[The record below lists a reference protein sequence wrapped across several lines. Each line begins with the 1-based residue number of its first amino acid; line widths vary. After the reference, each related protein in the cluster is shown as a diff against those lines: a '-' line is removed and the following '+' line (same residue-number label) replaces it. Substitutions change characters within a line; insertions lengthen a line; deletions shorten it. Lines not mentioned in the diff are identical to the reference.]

1 MDKIWNYKNFNMVNE
16 LDIAGEFIYD
26 GIQTLNQMDVI
37 SDGASIFSFLYHV
50 AVGIERLQ
58 KILIVL
64 FEDITFDN
72 YEKFEK
78 SIKIHRHN
86 KLHERISKTQKITFD
101 LRECDFLDLLTT
113 FYKESRYNRFNL
125 NSPYCQE
132 KEIME
137 KYITKYL
144 DENDISRSVFSSEI
158 IVNHEVRE
166 LFGSVI
172 GKISTEYYKVL
183 RDIAGKKCTYTY
195 ELRSDSKAQKVFLS
209 GCLENSL
216 QEMKITETI
225 ALKEFLVFLKNTKE
239 STPFTRFLKTIQPLE
254 MDTALI
260 NEYIMEIGKG
270 TIPQALVDEVEYLY
284 EENGYGKDRIEQI
297 NLIGDPYVMFEYGEI
312 FKCIEFA
319 ESFLSAEFD
328 AICFARKF
336 PTMVLKIKDDD
347 FTEFTASIRGKC
359 KKFKDSKISEE
370 ELGRCVKNFV
380 DEAKAMYHCHECSD
394 EEDTE

>member
-86 KLHERISKTQKITFD
+86 KLHERISNAQKITFD
-101 LRECDFLDLLTT
+101 SRENDFLDLLTT

-132 KEIME
+132 KELIE

-144 DENDISRSVFSSEI
+144 DENDIKRSVFSSEI

-172 GKISTEYYKVL
+172 GKISTEYYKAL

-195 ELRSDSKAQKVFLS
+195 ELRSDSKAQKVFFS
-209 GCLENSL
+209 SCVENSL

-225 ALKEFLVFLKNTKE
+225 ALKEFLVFLKNSKE

-254 MDTALI
+254 MDIALI
-260 NEYIMEIGKG
+260 NEYIMEISKG

-297 NLIGDPYVMFEYGEI
+297 SLIGNPQVMFEYVEI
-312 FKCIEFA
+312 FECIEFA
-319 ESFLSAEFD
+319 ASFLFNKID
-328 AICFARKF
+328 AGCFARKF
-336 PTMVLKIKDDD
+336 PTMIRKIKDND
-347 FTEFTASIRGKC
+347 FSEFTASIRGKC
-359 KKFKDSKISEE
+359 KKFKESKITEK
-370 ELGRCVKNFV
+370 ELKDCVKSFV
-380 DEAKAMYHCHECSD
+380 DETKAMYHGHECLD

>member
-26 GIQTLNQMDVI
+26 GIQTLNQMNVV
-37 SDGASIFSFLYHV
+37 SDGAAIFSFLYHT
-50 AVGIERLQ
+50 AVGVERLQ
-58 KILIVL
+58 KILVVL
-64 FEDITFDN
+64 LEDITLDN
-72 YEKFEK
+72 YKEFEEGIVTH
-78 SIKIHRHN
+78 SHCH
-86 KLHERISKTQKITFD
+86 LHERISKKHKIK
-101 LRECDFLDLLTT
+101 LNSRENEFLSLLTT
-113 FYKESRYNRFNL
+113 FYNHSRYNRFNL
-125 NSPYCQE
+125 DKPYCQE
-132 KEIME
+132 KEITE
-137 KYITKYL
+137 KYIVKYL
-144 DENDISRSVFSSEI
+144 DEADIGRSVCSDDI
-158 IVNHEVRE
+158 IVNPKVKE
-166 LFGSVI
+166 LFGRVI
-172 GKISTEYYKVL
+172 GSISNKYYQAL
-183 RDIAGKKCTYTY
+183 RDIAREKCTYTY
-195 ELRSDSKAQKVFLS
+195 ELRSDSKAEKIFLS
-209 GCLENSL
+209 DCPKNSL
-216 QEMKITETI
+216 QRMKITETI
-225 ALKEFLVFLKNTKE
+225 ALKEFLVFLKNGKK

-319 ESFLSAEFD
+319 ESFLSSEFD

>member
-26 GIQTLNQMDVI
+26 GMQTLNQMNVV
-37 SDGASIFSFLYHV
+37 SDGAAIFSFLYHTS
-50 AVGIERLQ
+50 VGVERLQ
-58 KILIVL
+58 KILVVL
-64 FEDITFDN
+64 LEDITLDN
-72 YEKFEK
+72 YKEFEEGIVTH
-78 SIKIHRHN
+78 SHCH
-86 KLHERISKTQKITFD
+86 LHERISKKHKIK
-101 LRECDFLDLLTT
+101 LNSRENEFLSLLTT
-113 FYKESRYNRFNL
+113 FYNHSRYNRFNL
-125 NSPYCQE
+125 DKPYCQE
-132 KEIME
+132 KEITE
-137 KYITKYL
+137 KYIVKYL
-144 DENDISRSVFSSEI
+144 DEADIDRSVCSDDI
-158 IVNHEVRE
+158 IVNPKVKE
-166 LFGSVI
+166 LFGRVI
-172 GKISTEYYKVL
+172 GSISNKYYQAL
-183 RDIAGKKCTYTY
+183 RDIAREKCTYTY
-195 ELRSDSKAQKVFLS
+195 ELRSDSKAEKIFLS
-209 GCLENSL
+209 DCPKNSL
-216 QEMKITETI
+216 QRMKITETI
-225 ALKEFLVFLKNTKE
+225 ALKEFLVFFKNGKE

-297 NLIGDPYVMFEYGEI
+297 SLIGNPRVMFEYGEI
-312 FKCIEFA
+312 FECIAFA

-370 ELGRCVKNFV
+370 ELEESVKSFV

>member
-26 GIQTLNQMDVI
+26 GIQTLNQMNVV
-37 SDGASIFSFLYHV
+37 SDGAAIFSFLYHT
-50 AVGIERLQ
+50 AVGVERLQ
-58 KILIVL
+58 KILVVL
-64 FEDITFDN
+64 LEDITLDN
-72 YEKFEK
+72 YKEFEEGIVTH
-78 SIKIHRHN
+78 SHCH
-86 KLHERISKTQKITFD
+86 LHERISKKHKIK
-101 LRECDFLDLLTT
+101 LNSRENEFLSLLTT
-113 FYKESRYNRFNL
+113 FYNHSRYNRFNL
-125 NSPYCQE
+125 DKPYCQE
-132 KEIME
+132 KEITE
-137 KYITKYL
+137 KYIVKYL
-144 DENDISRSVFSSEI
+144 DEVDIGRSVCSDDI
-158 IVNHEVRE
+158 IVNPKVKE
-166 LFGSVI
+166 LFGRVI
-172 GKISTEYYKVL
+172 GSISNKYYQAL
-183 RDIAGKKCTYTY
+183 RDIAREKCTYTY
-195 ELRSDSKAQKVFLS
+195 ELRSDSKAEKIFLS
-209 GCLENSL
+209 DCPKNSL
-216 QEMKITETI
+216 QRMKITETI
-225 ALKEFLVFLKNTKE
+225 ALKEFLVFLKNGKE

-336 PTMVLKIKDDD
+336 PTTVLKIKDDD

>member
-26 GIQTLNQMDVI
+26 GMQTLNQMNVV
-37 SDGASIFSFLYHV
+37 SDGAAIFSFLYHTS
-50 AVGIERLQ
+50 VGVERLQ
-58 KILIVL
+58 KILVVL
-64 FEDITFDN
+64 LEDITLDN
-72 YEKFEK
+72 YKEFEEGIVTH
-78 SIKIHRHN
+78 SHCH
-86 KLHERISKTQKITFD
+86 LHERISKKHKIK
-101 LRECDFLDLLTT
+101 LNSRENEFLSLLTT
-113 FYKESRYNRFNL
+113 FYNHSRYNRFNL
-125 NSPYCQE
+125 DKPYCQE
-132 KEIME
+132 KEITE
-137 KYITKYL
+137 KYIVKYL
-144 DENDISRSVFSSEI
+144 DEADIDRSVCSDDI
-158 IVNHEVRE
+158 IVNPKVKE
-166 LFGSVI
+166 LFGRVI
-172 GKISTEYYKVL
+172 GSISNKYYQAL
-183 RDIAGKKCTYTY
+183 RDIAREKCTYTY
-195 ELRSDSKAQKVFLS
+195 ELRSDSKAEKIFFS
-209 GCLENSL
+209 DCPKNSL
-216 QEMKITETI
+216 QRMKITETI
-225 ALKEFLVFLKNTKE
+225 ALKEFLVFFKNGKE

-297 NLIGDPYVMFEYGEI
+297 SLIGNPRVMFEYGEI
-312 FKCIEFA
+312 FECIAFA

-370 ELGRCVKNFV
+370 ELEESVKSFV

>member
-26 GIQTLNQMDVI
+26 GMQTLNQMNVV
-37 SDGASIFSFLYHV
+37 SDGAAIFSFLYHTS
-50 AVGIERLQ
+50 VGVERLQ
-58 KILIVL
+58 KILVVL
-64 FEDITFDN
+64 LEDITLDN
-72 YEKFEK
+72 YKEFEEGIVTH
-78 SIKIHRHN
+78 SHCH
-86 KLHERISKTQKITFD
+86 LHERISKKHKIK
-101 LRECDFLDLLTT
+101 LNSRENEFLSLLTT
-113 FYKESRYNRFNL
+113 FYNHSRYNRFNL
-125 NSPYCQE
+125 DKPYCQE
-132 KEIME
+132 KEITE
-137 KYITKYL
+137 KYIVKYL
-144 DENDISRSVFSSEI
+144 DEADIDRSVCSDDI
-158 IVNHEVRE
+158 IVNPKVKE
-166 LFGSVI
+166 LFGRVI
-172 GKISTEYYKVL
+172 GSISNKYYQAL
-183 RDIAGKKCTYTY
+183 RDLAREKCTYTY
-195 ELRSDSKAQKVFLS
+195 ELRSDSKAEKIFFS
-209 GCLENSL
+209 DCPKNSL
-216 QEMKITETI
+216 QRMKITETI
-225 ALKEFLVFLKNTKE
+225 ALKEFLVFFKNGKE

-297 NLIGDPYVMFEYGEI
+297 SLIGNPRVMFEYGEI
-312 FKCIEFA
+312 FECITFA

-370 ELGRCVKNFV
+370 ELEESVKSFV

>member
-26 GIQTLNQMDVI
+26 GIQTLNQMNVV
-37 SDGASIFSFLYHV
+37 SDGAAIFSFLYHT
-50 AVGIERLQ
+50 AVGVERLQ
-58 KILIVL
+58 KILVVL
-64 FEDITFDN
+64 LEDITLDN
-72 YEKFEK
+72 YKEFEEGIVTH
-78 SIKIHRHN
+78 SHCH
-86 KLHERISKTQKITFD
+86 LHERISKKHKIK
-101 LRECDFLDLLTT
+101 LNSRENEFLSLLTT
-113 FYKESRYNRFNL
+113 FYNHSRYNRFNL
-125 NSPYCQE
+125 DKPYCQE
-132 KEIME
+132 KEITE
-137 KYITKYL
+137 KYIVKYL
-144 DENDISRSVFSSEI
+144 DETDIGRSLCSDDI
-158 IVNHEVRE
+158 IVNPKVKE
-166 LFGSVI
+166 LFGRVI
-172 GKISTEYYKVL
+172 GSISNKYYQAL
-183 RDIAGKKCTYTY
+183 RDIAREKSTYTY
-195 ELRSDSKAQKVFLS
+195 ELRSDSKAEKIFLS
-209 GCLENSL
+209 DCPKNSL
-216 QEMKITETI
+216 QRMKITETI
-225 ALKEFLVFLKNTKE
+225 ALKEFLVFLKNGKE

-380 DEAKAMYHCHECSD
+380 DEAKAMYHFHECSD

>member
-26 GIQTLNQMDVI
+26 GIQTLNQMNVV
-37 SDGASIFSFLYHV
+37 SDGAAIFSFLYHI
-50 AVGIERLQ
+50 AVGVERLQ
-58 KILIVL
+58 KILVVL
-64 FEDITFDN
+64 LEDITLDN
-72 YEKFEK
+72 YKEFEEGIVTH
-78 SIKIHRHN
+78 SHCH
-86 KLHERISKTQKITFD
+86 LHERISKKRKIK
-101 LRECDFLDLLTT
+101 LNSRENEFLSLLTT
-113 FYKESRYNRFNL
+113 FYNHSRYNRFNL
-125 NSPYCQE
+125 DKPYCQE
-132 KEIME
+132 KEITE
-137 KYITKYL
+137 KYIVKYL
-144 DENDISRSVFSSEI
+144 DEADIGRSVCSDDI
-158 IVNHEVRE
+158 IVNPKVKE
-166 LFGSVI
+166 LFGRVI
-172 GKISTEYYKVL
+172 GSISNKYYQAL
-183 RDIAGKKCTYTY
+183 RDIAREKCTYTY
-195 ELRSDSKAQKVFLS
+195 ELRSDSKAEKIFLS
-209 GCLENSL
+209 DCPKNSL
-216 QEMKITETI
+216 QRMKITETI
-225 ALKEFLVFLKNTKE
+225 ALKEFLVFLKNGKE

-312 FKCIEFA
+312 FKCIEFT

>member
-26 GIQTLNQMDVI
+26 GIQTLNQMNVV
-37 SDGASIFSFLYHV
+37 SDGAAIFSFLYYT
-50 AVGIERLQ
+50 AVGVERLQ
-58 KILIVL
+58 KILVVL
-64 FEDITFDN
+64 LEDITLDN
-72 YEKFEK
+72 YKEFEEGIVTH
-78 SIKIHRHN
+78 SHCH
-86 KLHERISKTQKITFD
+86 LHERISKKQKIK
-101 LRECDFLDLLTT
+101 LNSRENEFLSLLTT
-113 FYKESRYNRFNL
+113 FYNHSRYNRFNL
-125 NSPYCQE
+125 DKPYCQE
-132 KEIME
+132 KEITE
-137 KYITKYL
+137 KYIVKYL
-144 DENDISRSVFSSEI
+144 DEADICRSVCSDD
-158 IVNHEVRE
+158 IVVNPKVKE
-166 LFGSVI
+166 LFGRVI
-172 GKISTEYYKVL
+172 GSISNKYYQAL
-183 RDIAGKKCTYTY
+183 RDIAREKCTYTY
-195 ELRSDSKAQKVFLS
+195 ELRSDSKAEKIFLS
-209 GCLENSL
+209 DCPKNSL
-216 QEMKITETI
+216 QRMKITETI
-225 ALKEFLVFLKNTKE
+225 ALKEFLVFLKNGKE
-239 STPFTRFLKTIQPLE
+239 STPFTRFLKTIQPLD

-347 FTEFTASIRGKC
+347 FTEFTASIREKC

-380 DEAKAMYHCHECSD
+380 DEAKAMYRCHECSD

>member
-37 SDGASIFSFLYHV
+37 SDGAAIFSFLYHT
-50 AVGIERLQ
+50 AVGVERLQ
-58 KILIVL
+58 KILVVL
-64 FEDITFDN
+64 LEDITLDN
-72 YEKFEK
+72 YKEFEEGIVTH
-78 SIKIHRHN
+78 SHCH
-86 KLHERISKTQKITFD
+86 LHERIAKKHEIKLNS
-101 LRECDFLDLLTT
+101 RENEFLSLLTT
-113 FYKESRYNRFNL
+113 FYNHSRYNRFNL
-125 NSPYCQE
+125 DKPYCQE
-132 KEIME
+132 KEITE

-144 DENDISRSVFSSEI
+144 DEADISRSVCSNDI
-158 IVNHEVRE
+158 IVNPKVRE
-166 LFGSVI
+166 LFGRVI
-172 GKISTEYYKVL
+172 GSISKKYYQAL
-183 RDIAGKKCTYTY
+183 RDIAREKCTYTY
-195 ELRSDSKAQKVFLS
+195 ELRSDSKAEKIFLS
-209 GCLENSL
+209 DCPKNSL
-216 QEMKITETI
+216 QRMKITETI
-225 ALKEFLVFLKNTKE
+225 ALKEFLVFLKNGKE

-380 DEAKAMYHCHECSD
+380 DEAKAMYHCHGCSD

>member
-37 SDGASIFSFLYHV
+37 SDGAAIFSFVYHT
-50 AVGIERLQ
+50 AVGVERLQ
-58 KILIVL
+58 KILVVL
-64 FEDITFDN
+64 LEDITLDN
-72 YEKFEK
+72 YKEFEEGIVTH
-78 SIKIHRHN
+78 SHCH
-86 KLHERISKTQKITFD
+86 LHERIAKKYKIKFD
-101 LRECDFLDLLTT
+101 SRENEFLSLLTT
-113 FYKESRYNRFNL
+113 FYNHSRYNRFNL
-125 NSPYCQE
+125 DKPYCQE
-132 KEIME
+132 KEITE

-144 DENDISRSVFSSEI
+144 DEADISRSVCSNDIS
-158 IVNHEVRE
+158 VNPKVRE
-166 LFGSVI
+166 LFGRVI
-172 GKISTEYYKVL
+172 GSISKKYYQAL
-183 RDIAGKKCTYTY
+183 RDIAREKCTYTY
-195 ELRSDSKAQKVFLS
+195 ELRSDSKAEKIFLS
-209 GCLENSL
+209 DCPKNSL
-216 QEMKITETI
+216 QRMKITETI
-225 ALKEFLVFLKNTKE
+225 ALKEFLVFLKNSKE
-239 STPFTRFLKTIQPLE
+239 NTPFTRFFKTIQPLK
-254 MDTALI
+254 MDIALM
-260 NEYIMEIGKG
+260 NEYIIEIGKG
-270 TIPQALVDEVEYLY
+270 TIPQALVDEVECLY

-347 FTEFTASIRGKC
+347 FMEFTASIRGKC

>member
-86 KLHERISKTQKITFD
+86 KLHERISNAQKIIFD
-101 LRECDFLDLLTT
+101 SRENDFLDLLTT
-113 FYKESRYNRFNL
+113 FYQESRYNRFNL

-132 KEIME
+132 KELIE

-144 DENDISRSVFSSEI
+144 DENDINRSVFSSEI
-158 IVNHEVRE
+158 IVSDEVRK

-172 GKISTEYYKVL
+172 GNISAEYYKVL
-183 RDIAGKKCTYTY
+183 RDIADKKCTYTY

-209 GCLENSL
+209 RCVGNSL

-225 ALKEFLVFLKNTKE
+225 AFKEFLVFFKNSKE

-254 MDTALI
+254 MDIALI
-260 NEYIMEIGKG
+260 NEYIMGIGKG
-270 TIPQALVDEVEYLY
+270 TIPQELVDEVECLY
-284 EENGYGKDRIEQI
+284 EENGYEEERIEQI
-297 NLIGDPYVMFEYGEI
+297 SLIGNPRVMFEYAEI
-312 FKCIEFA
+312 FECIEFA
-319 ESFLSAEFD
+319 ESFLSNKID
-328 AICFARKF
+328 AGCFARKF
-336 PTMVLKIKDDD
+336 PTMVRKIKDDD
-347 FTEFTASIRGKC
+347 FSEFTASIRGKC
-359 KKFKDSKISEE
+359 KKFKESKITEK
-370 ELGRCVKNFV
+370 ELKDCVKSFA
-380 DEAKAMYHCHECSD
+380 DEAKTMYHGHKCLD

>member
-26 GIQTLNQMDVI
+26 GIQTLNQMNVV
-37 SDGASIFSFLYHV
+37 SDGAAIFSFLYHT
-50 AVGIERLQ
+50 AVGVERLQ
-58 KILIVL
+58 KILVVL
-64 FEDITFDN
+64 LEDITLDN
-72 YEKFEK
+72 YKEFEEGIVTH
-78 SIKIHRHN
+78 SHCH
-86 KLHERISKTQKITFD
+86 LHERISKKHKIK
-101 LRECDFLDLLTT
+101 LNSRENEFLSLLTT
-113 FYKESRYNRFNL
+113 FYNHSRYNRFNL
-125 NSPYCQE
+125 DKPYCQE
-132 KEIME
+132 KEITE
-137 KYITKYL
+137 KYIVKYL
-144 DENDISRSVFSSEI
+144 DETDIGRSLCSDDI
-158 IVNHEVRE
+158 IVNPKVKE
-166 LFGSVI
+166 LFGRVI
-172 GKISTEYYKVL
+172 GSISNKYYQAL
-183 RDIAGKKCTYTY
+183 RDIAREKSTYTY
-195 ELRSDSKAQKVFLS
+195 ELRSDSKAEKIFLS
-209 GCLENSL
+209 DCPKNSL
-216 QEMKITETI
+216 QRMKITETI
-225 ALKEFLVFLKNTKE
+225 ALKEFLVFLKNGKE

-270 TIPQALVDEVEYLY
+270 TIPQALVGEVEYLY
-284 EENGYGKDRIEQI
+284 EEYGYGKDRIEQI

-380 DEAKAMYHCHECSD
+380 DEAKAMYHFHECSD

>member
-37 SDGASIFSFLYHV
+37 SDGAAIFSFLYHV

-86 KLHERISKTQKITFD
+86 KLHERISNTQKITFD

-144 DENDISRSVFSSEI
+144 DENDISLSVFSSEI
-158 IVNHEVRE
+158 IANHEVRE

-183 RDIAGKKCTYTY
+183 RDIAAKKCTYTY

-254 MDTALI
+254 I
-260 NEYIMEIGKG
+260 Q
-270 TIPQALVDEVEYLY
+270 P
-284 EENGYGKDRIEQI
+284 
-297 NLIGDPYVMFEYGEI
+297 
-312 FKCIEFA
+312 
-319 ESFLSAEFD
+319 
-328 AICFARKF
+328 
-336 PTMVLKIKDDD
+336 
-347 FTEFTASIRGKC
+347 
-359 KKFKDSKISEE
+359 
-370 ELGRCVKNFV
+370 
-380 DEAKAMYHCHECSD
+380 
-394 EEDTE
+394 

>member
-1 MDKIWNYKNFNMVNE
+1 
-16 LDIAGEFIYD
+16 
-26 GIQTLNQMDVI
+26 
-37 SDGASIFSFLYHV
+37 
-50 AVGIERLQ
+50 
-58 KILIVL
+58 
-64 FEDITFDN
+64 
-72 YEKFEK
+72 
-78 SIKIHRHN
+78 
-86 KLHERISKTQKITFD
+86 
-101 LRECDFLDLLTT
+101 
-113 FYKESRYNRFNL
+113 
-125 NSPYCQE
+125 
-132 KEIME
+132 
-137 KYITKYL
+137 L
-144 DENDISRSVFSSEI
+144 DEADIGRSVCSDDI
-158 IVNHEVRE
+158 IVNPKVKE
-166 LFGSVI
+166 LFGRVI
-172 GKISTEYYKVL
+172 GSISNKYYQAL
-183 RDIAGKKCTYTY
+183 RDIAREKCTYTY
-195 ELRSDSKAQKVFLS
+195 ELRSDSKAEKIFLS
-209 GCLENSL
+209 DCPKNSL
-216 QEMKITETI
+216 QRMKITETI
-225 ALKEFLVFLKNTKE
+225 ALKEFLVFLKNGKE

-347 FTEFTASIRGKC
+347 FTEFTASIRGNC

>member
-26 GIQTLNQMDVI
+26 GMQTLNQMNVV
-37 SDGASIFSFLYHV
+37 SDGAAIFSFLYHTS
-50 AVGIERLQ
+50 VGVERLQ
-58 KILIVL
+58 KILVVL
-64 FEDITFDN
+64 LEDITLDN
-72 YEKFEK
+72 YKEFEEGIVTH
-78 SIKIHRHN
+78 SHCH
-86 KLHERISKTQKITFD
+86 LHERISKKHKIK
-101 LRECDFLDLLTT
+101 LNSRENEFLSLLTT
-113 FYKESRYNRFNL
+113 FYNHSRYNRFNL
-125 NSPYCQE
+125 DKPYCQE
-132 KEIME
+132 KEITE
-137 KYITKYL
+137 KYIVKYL
-144 DENDISRSVFSSEI
+144 DEADIDRSVCSDDI
-158 IVNHEVRE
+158 IVNPKVKE
-166 LFGSVI
+166 LFGRVI
-172 GKISTEYYKVL
+172 GSISNKYYQAL
-183 RDIAGKKCTYTY
+183 RDIAREKCTYTY
-195 ELRSDSKAQKVFLS
+195 ELRSDSKAEKIFFS
-209 GCLENSL
+209 DCPKNSL
-216 QEMKITETI
+216 QRMKITETI
-225 ALKEFLVFLKNTKE
+225 ALKEFLVFLKNGKE

-297 NLIGDPYVMFEYGEI
+297 SLIGNPRVMFEYGEI
-312 FKCIEFA
+312 FECITFA

-370 ELGRCVKNFV
+370 ELEESVKSFV